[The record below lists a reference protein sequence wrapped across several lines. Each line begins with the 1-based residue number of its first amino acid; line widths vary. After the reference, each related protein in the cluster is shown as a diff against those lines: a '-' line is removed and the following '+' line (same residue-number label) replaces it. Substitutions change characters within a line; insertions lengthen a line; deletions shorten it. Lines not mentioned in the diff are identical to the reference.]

1 MKGIPTVLITVSPEV
16 SAQMRPPRA
25 LYPKGFKIGNSLG
38 KPGMR
43 ELQKAVLRDA
53 LTLLTVDTRPGSYC
67 YARLSRLRRVSRT
80 TTRKKVT
87 TEQVMQKTIGILTG
101 GGDAPGLNAV
111 IRAVVKTAT
120 GEFGMR
126 VVGIE
131 DGFEG
136 LLGETRTRTLS
147 HSEVRGL
154 LPRGGTILGTRNRG
168 KFVEHSVNGVS
179 STSESLY
186 AEAVANIEKL
196 GISAL
201 LVLGGEGTLTIGAEF
216 DRRGVPVVGV
226 PKTIDNDLA
235 CTELTFGFVTAL
247 DIATEALDRLHTTAE
262 SHDRVMI
269 LEVMGRNAGW
279 IALHSGIAGGADV
292 ILIPEIPFS
301 MESVARK
308 IRARE
313 EGGSNFSIIVTAEG
327 AIETG
332 HQQIFQDSGDPQH
345 APRLGGIG
353 QYCRSQLE
361 ELTGKE
367 TRCVVLGHLQR
378 GGRPNA
384 FDRML
389 ATTYG
394 ACAVRAFAEG
404 KHGVMVALQAGDVV
418 TVPISEAVAN
428 VKTVP
433 PNGQMVTT
441 ARDTGIS
448 FGAPDEAKYHRLV

>member
-1 MKGIPTVLITVSPEV
+1 MADDWK
-16 SAQMRPPRA
+16 
-25 LYPKGFKIGNSLG
+25 
-38 KPGMR
+38 
-43 ELQKAVLRDA
+43 
-53 LTLLTVDTRPGSYC
+53 LTMFG
-67 YARLSRLRRVSRT
+67 
-80 TTRKKVT
+80 
-87 TEQVMQKTIGILTG
+87 TIGILTG

-120 GEFGMR
+120 CEHGMR
-126 VVGIE
+126 VIGIE

-136 LLGETRTRTLS
+136 LLGATQTRLLS
-147 HSEVRGL
+147 PGDVRGL

-168 KFVEHSVNGVS
+168 NFVERSKDGVPRSV
-179 STSESLY
+179 ESVY
-186 AEAVANIEKL
+186 QEAISNMKVL
-196 GISAL
+196 GIDAL
-201 LVLGGEGTLTIGAEF
+201 VVLGGEGTLGIAEEF
-216 DRRGVPVVGV
+216 DKRGIPICGV

-269 LEVMGRNAGW
+269 LEVMGRHAGW

-301 MESVARK
+301 MEVVADK
-308 IRARE
+308 VRARDVA
-313 EGGSNFSIIVTAEG
+313 GSNFSIIVVAEG
-327 AIETG
+327 AIEIG
-332 HQQIFQDSGDPQH
+332 HDLIYQDKGDSLH

-353 QYCRSQLE
+353 NHLQRDLE
-361 ELTGKE
+361 TVTGRE

-389 ATTYG
+389 ATNFG
-394 ACAVRAFAEG
+394 SCAVRALANGE
-404 KHGVMVALQAGDVV
+404 HGVMVALQAGDVV
-418 TVPISEAVAN
+418 SVPLEEAIKYI
-428 VKTVP
+428 KTVP
-433 PNGQMVTT
+433 PDGQLVRT

-448 FGAPDEAKYHRLV
+448 FGAPNEASYHKRL